1 MRPAARIAV
10 IALALATVAV
20 GGTPPSTTRDGNSP
34 AGSTPGARSG
44 PKVIAL
50 AVLREQDLRPTGT
63 GPQRNVHPLIHQGL
77 TGRATHRERQA
88 RLAEQVASLENGLWK
103 LLPDGRMETTWKL
116 RPGARWHDGALL
128 TTDDLLFSLQ
138 VGRDREMAGFN
149 SEAYGYIEGAVAT
162 DPSTLTVT
170 WKEPFIDVNTVLGG
184 EYSGGVL
191 PKHLLEE
198 AYLTEKATF
207 LDLP

>member
-20 GGTPPSTTRDGNSP
+20 GCTPPSTTRDGNSP

-44 PKVIAL
+44 PKVIAM

-63 GPQRNVHPLIHQGL
+63 GPQRLGRRLIHQGPA
-77 TGRATHRERQA
+77 GRATNGERAA

-116 RPGARWHDGALL
+116 RQGARWHDGAPL

-138 VGRDREMAGFN
+138 VGRDHEMTAFG
-149 SEAYGYIEGAVAT
+149 SEAYPAV
-162 DPSTLTVT
+162 D
-170 WKEPFIDVNTVLGG
+170 G
-184 EYSGGVL
+184 
-191 PKHLLEE
+191 
-198 AYLTEKATF
+198 
-207 LDLP
+207 